1 MKSQSA
7 KAASVTS
14 GRQLRITQRSR
25 TDDFGLPPTG
35 PAEAEP
41 HRGAHRV
48 IEAFV
53 RRRLK
58 SPVGQETFRCATE
71 VLRRPIYTLHAGTDR
86 GATWHEWDNP
96 AGLVAGG
103 VALDIV
109 WLLGARPNHDYES
122 LCSLGDDLLPA
133 KVDYDELF
141 DAARLTFA
149 HTIISEVPKTRR
161 DALANP
167 GRIRTAVVAGV
178 IHVRL
183 FCDADAS
190 AQLLTVA
197 VTMRPLPGPIAVS
210 GHWVERL
217 VLAFFPFYPEHVD
230 VVDRIG
236 PSPVGAGEFAV
247 IGFADPN

>member
-1 MKSQSA
+1 MTSKSA

-14 GRQLRITQRSR
+14 GRQLRITRRSR
-25 TDDFGLPPTG
+25 IDDFGLPPTA

-41 HRGAHRV
+41 HRGAHRI

-71 VLRRPIYTLHAGTDR
+71 VLRRPIYTLHAGADR
-86 GATWHEWDNP
+86 GATWHEWDDP
-96 AGLVAGG
+96 AGLATGG

-109 WLLGARPNHDYES
+109 WLLGARANHDYES

-133 KVDYDELF
+133 KLDYDELF

-149 HTIISEVPKTRR
+149 HAIISEVSKIRR

-167 GRIRTAVVAGV
+167 GRIRTAVVAGERRG
-178 IHVRL
+178 VRSHWFRRSEL
-183 FCDADAS
+183 IPIS
-190 AQLLTVA
+190 ATGSWRPAPLLG
-197 VTMRPLPGPIAVS
+197 RQ
-210 GHWVERL
+210 
-217 VLAFFPFYPEHVD
+217 
-230 VVDRIG
+230 
-236 PSPVGAGEFAV
+236 PSWPQP
-247 IGFADPN
+247 DPRRRRRQ